1 MRIFIGIPVDT
12 GLKEMLTQKQELIK
26 PYLDRYRMTDQHNFH
41 MTLVFIG
48 DMNEEQI
55 NRLDLNLK
63 DVMRDHHHFSITI
76 DQLGY
81 FKKSNDM
88 IMWAGTSRKFILLQE
103 LFETILSTVKRCQL
117 PAANETLQPHITLF
131 RRAISTDISKIMNI
145 KIPSYPLLV
154 DQVHLYLSH
163 QIDGQ
168 LTYTPIR
175 TYRLH

>member
-1 MRIFIGIPVDT
+1 MRIFIGIPVDS
-12 GLKEMLTQKQELIK
+12 GLKEMLIQKQELIK
-26 PYLDRYRMTDQHNFH
+26 PYLKRYRMTDPDNFH

-55 NRLDLNLK
+55 NRLDLSLK
-63 DVMRDHHHFSITI
+63 DAVRGYHHFSITI

-88 IMWAGTSRKFILLQE
+88 IIWAGTSRKFMLLEE
-103 LFETILSTVKRCQL
+103 LFQTLLSTVKRCQL
-117 PAANETLQPHITLF
+117 PVANETLQPHITLF

-145 KIPSYPLLV
+145 QIPSYSLLV

>member
-1 MRIFIGIPVDT
+1 MRIFIGIPVDS

-26 PYLDRYRMTDQHNFH
+26 PYLDRYRMIDQHNFH

-48 DMNEEQI
+48 DMNEEEI
-55 NRLDLNLK
+55 NLLDRSLK
-63 DVMRDHHHFSITI
+63 GAMRDHHHFSITI

-88 IMWAGTSRKFILLQE
+88 IMWAGSSRKFILLQE

-117 PAANETLQPHITLF
+117 PVANETLQPHITLF
-131 RRAISTDISKIMNI
+131 RRAILSDISKIM
-145 KIPSYPLLV
+145 KIQIQSYPLLV

-163 QIDGQ
+163 QTDGQ

>member
-1 MRIFIGIPVDT
+1 MRIFIGIPVDS
-12 GLKEMLTQKQELIK
+12 GLKEMLIQKQELIK
-26 PYLDRYRMTDQHNFH
+26 PYLERYRMTDQNNFH

-55 NRLDLNLK
+55 NLLDHSLK
-63 DVMRDHHHFSITI
+63 NAVRDHHHFSITI

-81 FKKSNDM
+81 FKKFNDM

-117 PAANETLQPHITLF
+117 PVANKTLQPHITLF
-131 RRAISTDISKIMNI
+131 RRAISSDISKIMNI
-145 KIPSYPLLV
+145 QIPSYSLLV
-154 DQVHLYLSH
+154 DQVHLYLSL

-168 LTYTPIR
+168 LPYTPIR